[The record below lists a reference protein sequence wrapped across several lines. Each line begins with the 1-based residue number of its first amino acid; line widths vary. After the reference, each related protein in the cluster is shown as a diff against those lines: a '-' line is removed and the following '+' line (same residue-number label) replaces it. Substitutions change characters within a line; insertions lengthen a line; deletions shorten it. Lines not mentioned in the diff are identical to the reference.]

1 MHGRDQHGQRGS
13 LTMLK
18 RLSFAL
24 PIGIVAA
31 LTPTPASAQ
40 QFGFRGAA
48 VSDTVAL
55 SAAMPEL
62 ARAVI
67 TVYRPDD
74 RVTYLDNLFRLQ
86 MVAGRY
92 ADADTAIAALRA
104 WRSHRSASPQA
115 GATDVQYQVL
125 ARAQAAQRRD
135 GVPFDVAFR
144 RAFRDIVGALDDRTA
159 ALVIRGLTAYQPSV
173 GQGVRDALQPQKD
186 KSAISLADAL
196 RLVRVYQVEQS
207 YRAFMPLTA
216 ALIAEDDDRR
226 YVIDKDIPVGTPDG
240 ATVCAAFVVRPR
252 RTSGRLPALLEFSIY
267 HPLLSE
273 ARRSASNGYAGIQG
287 QTRGKGC
294 SPDTPVPYEHDG
306 ADAAALIDWIAA
318 QPWSDGRV
326 GMYSGSYNGFT
337 QWAAAKQMPKAL
349 KALMPSAPV
358 APGIDV
364 PMEDNVFWTFVYPWT
379 FYTTDG
385 KDNDNTTYNDQ
396 ARWNRMTRAW
406 YLSGRAYRDLDKI
419 DGTPNPIFDRWLEHP
434 SYDMYWQAMIP
445 YREDFARIHIPV
457 LATGGYYFG
466 GPGAAIYYFAQHYKY
481 DARADHYLVIGPY
494 DHVMGQTGPITRL
507 GDPVRTLYGYALDSA
522 ALIDVGEL
530 RYQWFDYVFKGAPK
544 PALLQDKVNY
554 EVMGA
559 NVWKHAPSFA
569 AMADHMVRF
578 HLSATRSGHAYR
590 LAGGLAPAGD
600 SSIVQ
605 TIDLADRTDAD
616 RISPGGGIAD
626 TVIDTWNGVEYVSDP
641 FTAPTEISGLFSGR
655 LDFSANTK
663 DFDLQIQLYE
673 LTTAGTYI
681 QLSPFWTRAS
691 YNGDVEHRRLLTPGK
706 RQSLVFQS
714 GRLMSR
720 LLEPGSRLVA
730 VLSIIKNAGQQINYG
745 TGKDVSDETIADAS
759 TPLEIR
765 WFADSYIDVP
775 VGR

>member
-1 MHGRDQHGQRGS
+1 
-13 LTMLK
+13 MLK
-18 RLSFAL
+18 WLGL
-24 PIGIVAA
+24 VVPIGIAA
-31 LTPTPASAQ
+31 PLTPAPASAQ
-40 QFGFRGAA
+40 QLGFPA
-48 VSDTVAL
+48 VAVTDTGAL
-55 SAAMPEL
+55 SAAMPAL

-67 TVYRPDD
+67 AVYRQND
-74 RVTYLDNLFRLQ
+74 RLEHLDNLFRLQ

-92 ADADTAIAALRA
+92 ADADTTLESLRALR
-104 WRSHRSASPQA
+104 RQKSTSPQA
-115 GATDVQYQVL
+115 GATDVQYQIL
-125 ARAQAAQRRD
+125 ARAQAARSRD
-135 GVPFDVAFR
+135 GVPFDEAFR
-144 RAFRDIVGALDDRTA
+144 RAFRDIVGAMDDRTA
-159 ALVIRGLTAYQPSV
+159 ALVIRGLTGYQPSM
-173 GQGVRDALQPQKD
+173 GQDVREALQLRKNRN
-186 KSAISLADAL
+186 AISLADAL
-196 RLVRVYQVEQS
+196 RLVRAYQIEQG
-207 YRAFMPLTA
+207 YHAFMPLTA
-216 ALIAEDDDRR
+216 ALIAEDDARR
-226 YVIDKDIPVGTPDG
+226 YFIDTDIAVRTSDG

-273 ARRSASNGYAGIQG
+273 ARRSASNGYAGIEG

-294 SPDTPVPYEHDG
+294 SPDAPVPYEHDG
-306 ADAAALIDWIAA
+306 ADAAALIDWIAG

-337 QWAAAKQMPKAL
+337 QWAAAKHMPKAL

-385 KDNDNTTYNDQ
+385 KDNDNATYNDQ
-396 ARWNRMTRAW
+396 VRWNRMTRAW
-406 YLSGRAYRDLDKI
+406 YAGGRAYRDLDKI

-434 SYDMYWQAMIP
+434 SYDAYWQAMIP
-445 YREDFARIHIPV
+445 YREDFARINIPV

-481 DARADHYLVIGPY
+481 NSRADHYLLIGPY
-494 DHVMGQTGPITRL
+494 DHFMGQTGPITRL
-507 GDPVRTLYGYALDSA
+507 GDPVTSLNGYALDQA
-522 ALIDVGEL
+522 ALIDIGEL

-569 AMADHMVRF
+569 AMAGHMVRF
-578 HLSATRSGHAYR
+578 RLSATRSGDAYR
-590 LAGGLAPAGD
+590 LAGGPAPVSD
-600 SSIVQ
+600 SSILQ
-605 TIDLADRTDAD
+605 IIDLADRRDAD
-616 RISPGGGIAD
+616 RVSPGGGIAD
-626 TVIDTWNGVEYVSDP
+626 TAIDTWNGVEYVSDP
-641 FTAPTEISGLFSGR
+641 FTTPTEISGLFSGR
-655 LDFSANTK
+655 LDFIANTR
-663 DFDLQIQLYE
+663 DFDFQIQLFE
-673 LTTAGTYI
+673 LTAAGTYI
-681 QLSPFWTRAS
+681 QLAPFWTRAS
-691 YNGDVEHRRLLTPGK
+691 YNGDAEHRRLLAPGK
-706 RQSLVFQS
+706 RQTLVIQS

-720 LLEPGSRLVA
+720 LVQPGSRLVA

-745 TGKDVSDETIADAS
+745 TGKDVSDETIADAR